1 MKTLSIPTLN
11 SIIQDV
17 HRADLTVEQ
26 LEDLSYAIN
35 SMLSLRRLE
44 EYNRI
49 KDGSFKQNPE
59 QEAIAPANAPISGK
73 RRGEGCYEIKTI
85 KGHQYLYLRY
95 YKGCRNGR
103 SVYGS
108 KYLGKANANPSA

>member
-17 HRADLTVEQ
+17 HKADLSVEQ
-26 LEDLSYAIN
+26 LEELACVIN
-35 SMLSLRRLE
+35 AMRSLKLDDE
-44 EYNRI
+44 KLQPKE
-49 KDGSFKQNPE
+49 
-59 QEAIAPANAPISGK
+59 EAIAPTNGSSSGK
-73 RRGEGCYEIKTI
+73 QPAKGCYEVKTI

-103 SVYGS
+103 SLYGS
-108 KYLGKANANPSA
+108 KYLGKGDSKPQI